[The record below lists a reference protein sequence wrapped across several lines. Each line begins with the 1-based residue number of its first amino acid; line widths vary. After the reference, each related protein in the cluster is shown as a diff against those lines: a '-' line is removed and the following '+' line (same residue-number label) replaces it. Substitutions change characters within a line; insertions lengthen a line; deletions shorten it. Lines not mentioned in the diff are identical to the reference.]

1 MAIIIVYDND
11 VTLCLFNSVSSFM
24 EGRVALLV
32 FCYMYCITYQH
43 GISLPTLIML
53 FVVRLVRPSEMKLDI
68 ALLAT
73 QCRLSIVLILLWLL
87 LPSPSPP
94 TALQTTDVFNMGVNR
109 RVHKKRRFYL
119 HYRLNSWW
127 LLSKGSQRNAFYWQ
141 KDLGQQKLQNR
152 TFIKSFHDFVVFAS
166 QIPG

>member
-24 EGRVALLV
+24 EGRVAWRLLV

-73 QCRLSIVLILLWLL
+73 QCRLSIVLILL
-87 LPSPSPP
+87 
-94 TALQTTDVFNMGVNR
+94 
-109 RVHKKRRFYL
+109 
-119 HYRLNSWW
+119 
-127 LLSKGSQRNAFYWQ
+127 
-141 KDLGQQKLQNR
+141 
-152 TFIKSFHDFVVFAS
+152 
-166 QIPG
+166 